1 MIETNSTRI
10 ALPYW
15 ANEILRDK
23 RHDRFIVTGGLGC
36 LRGDVKI
43 RTLYGPK
50 RIDDLN
56 QPTPVLSWDEK
67 NNQFCYRQATASFQ
81 KGKGY
86 LFQVSTDQGEFVA
99 NGLHRNL
106 LTSGNYERVDTLS
119 VGDELAYYH
128 TQKATTSGISLLRF
142 LLDDPHLMQKVL
154 DLICR
159 YVALARRCD
168 LQPHEAKDNALYAS
182 PLLGDAL
189 ESSQIYDLSASF
201 DKGGLAGQLL
211 GYSHPCTSYD
221 QIYMKGCVHHFGEL
235 VEVWED
241 QVLPLAFAHALSANP
256 KSLQFL
262 LMFLP
267 HHIEELI
274 SSDHIS
280 NRLLQSLLCP
290 SSSYV
295 RSKATIIS
303 IKQLEGNDPY
313 YDLTV
318 EGTAN
323 YVTEDG
329 TIHHNSSKTTNGLL
343 TFFINIL
350 NNPLA
355 KMWWVIA
362 PTHSRID
369 DSVIPASVFALDLM
383 GFKSNIHYK
392 LIRSKPSTIRIH
404 STGQE
409 IRFISADR
417 PDLMV
422 SATLGGYFITEAF
435 RIKREVY
442 ENVESRARSVNVDRI
457 LGILEG
463 TPEGDTWGKDEFD
476 INKSDPVRKLRRFIL
491 HTYDN
496 EHNLHPS
503 YIPRLHQIYAHNPA
517 QIRSYIYG
525 EFSNFRSGDV
535 FGQYVES
542 RNVIPDVEADPMRD
556 INICFDFN
564 ASPLTWTAWQKIPYR
579 IGGTSRLREI
589 CIAESSL
596 KLTDLFQAC
605 VEIGQAFPSSV
616 FADTKI
622 NIWGD
627 RTGHAKSHKA
637 KGTDFD
643 NIKKYLVELYRD
655 VEIKAPTQI
664 TPIRASVDVLNRMF
678 LYELILVCE
687 SCKNLRRSYN
697 NTKWSDKK
705 TKVDL
710 DKPAGETH
718 THHGDGTRYRLW
730 WEYKSADINTLAS
743 QNITGI
749 NLV

>member
-23 RHDRFIVTGGLGC
+23 RHDRFVITGGLGC

-43 RTLYGPK
+43 RTLYGLK

-106 LTSGNYERVDTLS
+106 LTSGNYQRVDTLS

-128 TQKATTSGISLLRF
+128 TQKATTSGTSLLKF

-154 DLICR
+154 DLIYR
-159 YVALARRCD
+159 YVALARRYD
-168 LQPHEAKDNALYAS
+168 PRPQLVQDIGLDAS
-182 PLLGDAL
+182 PSLADVQEL
-189 ESSQIYDLSASF
+189 SHICDLSASF
-201 DKGGLAGQLL
+201 DKDDLLEQLL
-211 GYSHPCTSYD
+211 EHTPPCTSCD
-221 QIYMKGCVHHFGEL
+221 RIYMKGCVHHFGEL
-235 VEVWED
+235 VEASEG
-241 QVLPLAFAHALSANP
+241 QVLASAFAHALSANP
-256 KSLQFL
+256 ESLQFL
-262 LMFLP
+262 LMFLL

-280 NRLLQSLLCP
+280 NRLLQSLLCSP
-290 SSSYV
+290 SSYV

-343 TFFINIL
+343 TFFINLL

-392 LIRSKPSTIRIH
+392 LIRSKPSTIRIF

-442 ENVESRARSVNVDRI
+442 ENVESRARSINVDRV

-476 INKSDPVRKLRRFIL
+476 INKSDPARKLRRFIL

-535 FGQYVES
+535 FAQYLES
-542 RNVIPDVEADPMRD
+542 RNVIDDMEADPSQE

-564 ASPLTWTAWQKIPYR
+564 ATPLTWTAWQK
-579 IGGTSRLREI
+579 RLYPINNVLRQREI

-596 KLTDLFQAC
+596 DLRDLFSAC
-605 VEIGQAFPSSV
+605 VEIGVAFPP
-616 FADTKI
+616 DKYRNTKI

-627 RTGHAKSHKA
+627 RTGHAVSHKS
-637 KGTDFD
+637 KGTDFS
-643 NIKKYLVELYRD
+643 NIKKELEEVYNN
-655 VEIKAPTQI
+655 VEIKAPRQI
-664 TPIRASVDVLNRMF
+664 TPIRASVDITNSLLM
-678 LYELILVCE
+678 YELLLVC
-687 SCKNLRRSYN
+687 SRCKNLRRSLN
-697 NTKWSDKK
+697 NTKWATGKA
-705 TKVDL
+705 DL
-710 DKPAGETH
+710 EKPAGETH
-718 THHGDGTRYRLW
+718 THHSDGMRYRIW
-730 WEYKSADINTLAS
+730 WDYRMADINTLIS
-743 QNITGI
+743 QSITGT

>member
-23 RHDRFIVTGGLGC
+23 RHDRFVVTGGLGC

-43 RTLYGPK
+43 QTINGLVP
-50 RIDDLN
+50 IADLSS
-56 QPTPVLSWDEK
+56 PTHVLSWDEK
-67 NNQFCYRQATASFQ
+67 NNQFCYRLASASFQ

-86 LFQVSTDQGEFVA
+86 LFRVSTTLGEFVA
-99 NGLHRNL
+99 NGYHRL
-106 LTSGNYERVDTLS
+106 LLASNDYQQVDRLA
-119 VGDELAYYH
+119 VGDVVSYCHSPSLTTKAH
-128 TQKATTSGISLLRF
+128 ALLKFLSSDHHLSQKA
-142 LLDDPHLMQKVL
+142 L
-154 DLICR
+154 DLICHCLSKSR
-159 YVALARRCD
+159 LCDPRPQQVQDIALD
-168 LQPHEAKDNALYAS
+168 AS
-182 PLLGDAL
+182 PLLTDAL
-189 ESSQIYDLSASF
+189 KQPHICDLSFSF
-201 DKGGLAGQLL
+201 DKGDLLEQSHEHNQVGQSCDHSCMLDYVCQLL
-211 GYSHPCTSYD
+211 
-221 QIYMKGCVHHFGEL
+221 EL
-235 VEVWED
+235 EGVEANQASTLFFERA
-241 QVLPLAFAHALSANP
+241 LLASPELKQS
-256 KSLQFL
+256 L
-262 LMFLP
+262 LMFLS
-267 HHIEELI
+267 HHKEELI
-274 SSDHIS
+274 NFDHKSSCLLRSLFESPSVCMSEAPIVALEPLDS
-280 NRLLQSLLCP
+280 NE
-290 SSSYV
+290 
-295 RSKATIIS
+295 A
-303 IKQLEGNDPY
+303 Y
-313 YDLTV
+313 YDLSV
-318 EGTAN
+318 EGTHN
-323 YVTEDG
+323 YITEDG

-383 GFKSNIHYK
+383 GLKSNIHYK
-392 LIRSKPSTIRIH
+392 LVRSKPATVRIH

-476 INKSDPVRKLRRFIL
+476 IDRSDPVRKLRRFIL

-579 IGGTSRLREI
+579 IGATSRLREI

-605 VEIGQAFPSSV
+605 VEIGQAFPSSI

-643 NIKKYLVELYRD
+643 NIKKYLVELYKD

>member
-23 RHDRFIVTGGLGC
+23 RHDRFVVTGGLG
-36 LRGDVKI
+36 
-43 RTLYGPK
+43 
-50 RIDDLN
+50 
-56 QPTPVLSWDEK
+56 
-67 NNQFCYRQATASFQ
+67 
-81 KGKGY
+81 
-86 LFQVSTDQGEFVA
+86 
-99 NGLHRNL
+99 
-106 LTSGNYERVDTLS
+106 
-119 VGDELAYYH
+119 
-128 TQKATTSGISLLRF
+128 
-142 LLDDPHLMQKVL
+142 
-154 DLICR
+154 
-159 YVALARRCD
+159 
-168 LQPHEAKDNALYAS
+168 
-182 PLLGDAL
+182 
-189 ESSQIYDLSASF
+189 
-201 DKGGLAGQLL
+201 
-211 GYSHPCTSYD
+211 
-221 QIYMKGCVHHFGEL
+221 
-235 VEVWED
+235 
-241 QVLPLAFAHALSANP
+241 
-256 KSLQFL
+256 
-262 LMFLP
+262 
-267 HHIEELI
+267 
-274 SSDHIS
+274 
-280 NRLLQSLLCP
+280 
-290 SSSYV
+290 
-295 RSKATIIS
+295 
-303 IKQLEGNDPY
+303 
-313 YDLTV
+313 
-318 EGTAN
+318 
-323 YVTEDG
+323 
-329 TIHHNSSKTTNGLL
+329 SSKTTNGLL
-343 TFFINIL
+343 TFFINLL

-476 INKSDPVRKLRRFIL
+476 IDRSEPVRKLRRFIL

-564 ASPLTWTAWQKIPYR
+564 ASPLTWTAWQKMPYR
-579 IGGTSRLREI
+579 IGNTSRLREI

-605 VEIGQAFPSSV
+605 VEIGQAFPSSI

-697 NTKWSDKK
+697 NTKWADKK
-705 TKVDL
+705 NKVDIE
-710 DKPAGETH
+710 KPAGETH